1 MAHLP
6 PPGLLLERLVIRIDR
21 PVFFLPEL
29 LQSAKEVKID
39 AGWLRPVYHHDAP
52 SLDDLVTIKGA
63 RGEVTTTE
71 RQASSPFLDISHDG
85 VVRFR
90 GPISDEDIAAV
101 CGTNA
106 RLTEVHWCDRAPRA
120 RRILEDE
127 GFQQR
132 QGGSLQAISGVWLAG
147 HARWLAELLPLRY
160 PHVRQLGIVAAFCT
174 GASVPVGVS
183 QCAIQAFRV
192 DFIGLPDTVR
202 ELTISQVLSEQ
213 LVHLDVVPSSLKA
226 FHLQLPI
233 KWSHKDLLR
242 EMPLPSQLQLDTL
255 ELSEIPFLALRVL
268 NVAVEEAHLSKMAGY
283 ACKLVLPKIMRQPG
297 ETCSVIFD
305 LTQPC

>member
-160 PHVRQLGIVAAFCT
+160 PH
-174 GASVPVGVS
+174 
-183 QCAIQAFRV
+183 
-192 DFIGLPDTVR
+192 